1 MIALVV
7 AAHLERLRALPA
19 PLKTDARLARGV
31 RCAFAALLAS
41 GGGGLGDVWWDDL
54 PTRPRNALC
63 LSLGLLLTPGARP
76 HPDGGVAQSPYPLT
90 AQVAARGL
98 IAMSATYRAMP
109 RELRAAL
116 DTNLESH
123 PGSSAIFAQLQR
135 GGDRDGG
142 SGGAASDPQLNFM
155 T

>member
-1 MIALVV
+1 MG
-7 AAHLERLRALPA
+7 
-19 PLKTDARLARGV
+19 KKQFG
-31 RCAFAALLAS
+31 
-41 GGGGLGDVWWDDL
+41 
-54 PTRPRNALC
+54 
-63 LSLGLLLTPGARP
+63 LSLGLLLTPVARP
-76 HPDGGVAQSPYPLT
+76 HPYGGVAQCPYPLA

-123 PGSSAIFAQLQR
+123 PGSAAIFAQLQR
-135 GGDRDGG
+135 GGDGG